1 MILDDDIVFVIM
13 PLYATTSVDFSQ
25 PLIAK
30 GFHPSIKNK
39 LDAVQIILI
48 FINTTV
54 KTLLNQS
61 LKSAF

>member
-39 LDAVQIILI
+39 LSI
-48 FINTTV
+48 
-54 KTLLNQS
+54 
-61 LKSAF
+61 